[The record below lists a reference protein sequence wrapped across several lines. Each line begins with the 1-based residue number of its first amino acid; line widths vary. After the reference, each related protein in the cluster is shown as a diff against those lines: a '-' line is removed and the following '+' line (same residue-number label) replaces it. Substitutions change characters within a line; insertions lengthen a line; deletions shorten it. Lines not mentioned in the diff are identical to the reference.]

1 MEKRT
6 NVRTLFVP
14 ILLLGLLMGLAAD
27 VQAQD
32 ALVPARVTYLAGQN
46 LYLDAGRDVGVM
58 PDDTLS
64 VYRDGALIG
73 RLVVVSSISDRSVV
87 TFSGEP
93 FPVTLG
99 TTLQLRT
106 PGTPVP
112 PELEAEPIPELEPVE
127 EQPAVVE
134 EEPVSPHEEPKPT
147 RSSRAEKTRVAGRV
161 MLSMNALQSSTQWQT
176 NGGGSSQRTFV
187 TPSLNLHLTISDLP
201 QDLRVR
207 TRLRGDYRYSSG
219 RPIDPAFSFR
229 AYELVVEKAFTGFDV
244 QAGRFSNRYAT
255 GDGYWDGVL
264 IHVGDRKT
272 GIGTALGFM
281 PDRSN
286 EGFSAEMPRYGGF
299 AHIEVGDRS
308 SVTYEVEAAYNEI
321 RPTND
326 LLNHRFASLSHRV
339 RWQGLSLR
347 NDVQVDRNPISSEWV
362 ASRIT
367 VRGAWVPATG
377 ITLHG
382 RYRVRQP
389 YSIYRTQS
397 ILSFRRDQ
405 IGAGTSLRLGPVVL
419 GGDAAVN
426 FVEDNRSGRERDGQ
440 TVSGYLQVPR
450 TGVLDLGFSSNSSYW
465 SDDDGSSFFLTTGLT
480 RSFGDARLRVQY
492 QFYRTATANLP
503 DPLVSNTVALHATL
517 PLGGGLY
524 TSSQVRLQR
533 SSTLSSA
540 SLYTSL
546 WLSF

>member
-1 MEKRT
+1 MM
-6 NVRTLFVP
+6 FW
-14 ILLLGLLMGLAAD
+14 LLVGVAAE

-46 LYLDAGRDVGVM
+46 LYLDAGRDAGVM
-58 PDDTLS
+58 PDDTLA

-87 TFSGEP
+87 TFAGEA

-106 PGTPVP
+106 PGTPAP
-112 PELEAEPIPELEPVE
+112 AEPEPAPEPIE
-127 EQPAVVE
+127 EEPAVAE
-134 EEPVSPHEEPKPT
+134 EEPVSPHEEPRRTPT

-161 MLSMNALQSSTQWQT
+161 MLSMNALQSTTQWPT
-176 NGGGSSQRTFV
+176 NGGGSAQRTFL
-187 TPSLNLHLTISDLP
+187 TPSLNLHLTVSDLP

-229 AYELVVEKAFTGFDV
+229 TYELVVEKQFTGFDLR
-244 QAGRFSNRYAT
+244 AGRFSNRYAT

-264 IHVGDRKT
+264 IHIGDSKK

-308 SVTYEVEAAYNEI
+308 SVTYEAEVAYNEI

-326 LLNHRFASLSHRV
+326 LLNHRFASLSHRL

-347 NDVQVDRNPISSEWV
+347 NDVQVDRDPLSSEWI

-367 VRGAWVPATG
+367 VRGAWVPVAG

-405 IGAGTSLRLGPVVL
+405 IGAGTSLHLGPAIL
-419 GGDAAVN
+419 GGDVAVN
-426 FVEDNRSGRERDGQ
+426 YIEDDLNGRERDGQ
-440 TVSGYLQVPR
+440 AVSGYLQVPR
-450 TGVLDLGFSSNSSYW
+450 TGMLDLGFSSNSSYW

-480 RSFGDARLRVQY
+480 RTFGDARLRFQY

-503 DPLVSNTVALHATL
+503 DPLVTNSFALHATL

-524 TSSQVRLQR
+524 TSSQVRLQQ

-546 WLSF
+546 WLAF

>member
-6 NVRTLFVP
+6 NVRKLFV
-14 ILLLGLLMGLAAD
+14 LLFGLLVVLAAD
-27 VQAQD
+27 AQAQD

-46 LYLDAGRDVGVM
+46 LYLDAGRDAGVT

-64 VYRDGALIG
+64 VYRDGALVG

-87 TFSGEP
+87 RFADEV

-99 TTLQLRT
+99 TTLHLRLASIPT
-106 PGTPVP
+106 P
-112 PELEAEPIPELEPVE
+112 PEPEPEPEPLEEEPAVVEAEPI
-127 EQPAVVE
+127 
-134 EEPVSPHEEPKPT
+134 SPHEEPGPTPT

-161 MLSMNALQSSTQWQT
+161 MLSLNALQSSTQWQT

-187 TPSLNLHLTISDLP
+187 TPSLNVHLTVSDLP
-201 QDLRVR
+201 QDLRLR
-207 TRLRGDYRYSSG
+207 TRLRSDYRYSSG
-219 RPIDPAFSFR
+219 RPINPAFSFR
-229 AYELVVEKAFTGFDV
+229 AYELVLEKKFSGFDV
-244 QAGRFSNRYAT
+244 RAGRFSNRYAT

-264 IHVGDRKT
+264 VHIGDSKK

-308 SVTYEVEAAYNEI
+308 RVVYEAEVAYNEI

-326 LLNHRFASLSHRV
+326 LLNHRFASLSHSL

-347 NDVQVDRNPISSEWV
+347 NDVQVDRDPLSSGWI

-367 VRGAWVPATG
+367 VRGAWVPAPG
-377 ITLHG
+377 IALHG

-405 IGAGTSLRLGPVVL
+405 MGAGTSLRLGPVVF

-426 FVEDNRSGRERDGQ
+426 FVEDDLHGRERDGQ

-465 SDDDGSSFFLTTGLT
+465 SDDDGSSFFLTTGLS
-480 RSFGDARLRVQY
+480 RDFGDARLRMQY
-492 QFYRTATANLP
+492 QFYRTATTNLP
-503 DPLVSNTVALHATL
+503 DPLVTNTVALHATL

-524 TSSQVRLQR
+524 TSSQIRLQQ

-540 SLYTSL
+540 SLYTSF
-546 WLSF
+546 WLAF